1 MLKRF
6 GFRKLA
12 VTTTALFVIGLLYFF
27 PTKELNVNKNI
38 TYYEESDFS
47 EVFLLD
53 KNNFVSEVSV
63 ISNETDLIE
72 KLKNKMEL
80 LIKKDNNEKVP
91 SSFKGVIPS
100 DTKVLSLSVENN
112 ICTID
117 FSKEILNVTNLME
130 EKMVEAII
138 YTLTSESE
146 VKEVILKVEGKVLE
160 RLPNSNKLLPNVFDR
175 SYGINKNYD
184 INNLYDLTKTTV
196 YYIGEDSGNSY
207 YVPVTKVTNSNDDKI
222 SVIVSELKSSILYQ
236 SNLSSYLNSKAE
248 LINYEKEENVMKLTF
263 NDKIFYSMYDKNIL
277 EEVVYTIGKSVK
289 DNYNVDE
296 VMFYVGDEMITKYK
310 KKL

>member
-100 DTKVLSLSVENN
+100 DTKVLSLGVENN

-296 VMFYVGDEMITKYK
+296 VMFYVGDEMITKY
-310 KKL
+310 

>member
-1 MLKRF
+1 
-6 GFRKLA
+6 
-12 VTTTALFVIGLLYFF
+12 
-27 PTKELNVNKNI
+27 
-38 TYYEESDFS
+38 
-47 EVFLLD
+47 
-53 KNNFVSEVSV
+53 
-63 ISNETDLIE
+63 
-72 KLKNKMEL
+72 
-80 LIKKDNNEKVP
+80 
-91 SSFKGVIPS
+91 
-100 DTKVLSLSVENN
+100 
-112 ICTID
+112 
-117 FSKEILNVTNLME
+117 
-130 EKMVEAII
+130 MVEAII

-296 VMFYVGDEMITKYK
+296 VMFYVGDEMITKY
-310 KKL
+310 

>member
-6 GFRKLA
+6 GFRKIA
-12 VTTTALFVIGLLYFF
+12 VTTSALFVIGLLYFF

-63 ISNETDLIE
+63 ISKETDLIE

-112 ICTID
+112 TCTID

-130 EKMVEAII
+130 EKMIEAIV

-146 VKEVILKVEGKVLE
+146 VKEVILKVEGKILE
-160 RLPNSNKLLPNVFDR
+160 RLPNSNKLLPNIFDR

-196 YYIGEDSGNSY
+196 YYIGEDKGNSY
-207 YVPVTKVTNSNDDKI
+207 YVPVTKVTNSNEDKI
-222 SVIVSELKSSILYQ
+222 SVIVSELKSSVLYQ

-248 LINYEKEENVMKLTF
+248 LINYEKKENVMKLTF

-296 VMFYVGDEMITKYK
+296 VMFYVGDEMITKY
-310 KKL
+310 

>member
-6 GFRKLA
+6 GFRKIA
-12 VTTTALFVIGLLYFF
+12 VTTSALFVIGLLYFF

-63 ISNETDLIE
+63 ISKETDLIE

-80 LIKKDNNEKVP
+80 LIKKDNNQKVP

-112 ICTID
+112 TCTID

-130 EKMVEAII
+130 EKMIEAIV

-146 VKEVILKVEGKVLE
+146 VKEVILKVEGKILE
-160 RLPNSNKLLPNVFDR
+160 RLPNSNKLLPNIFDR

-196 YYIGEDSGNSY
+196 YYIGEDKGNSY
-207 YVPVTKVTNSNDDKI
+207 YVPVTKVTNSNEDKI
-222 SVIVSELKSSILYQ
+222 SVIVSELKSSVLYQ

-248 LINYEKEENVMKLTF
+248 LINYEKKENVMKLTF

-289 DNYNVDE
+289 DNYNVSE
-296 VMFYVGDEMITKYK
+296 VMFYVGDEMITKY
-310 KKL
+310 

>member
-184 INNLYDLTKTTV
+184 INNLYDLTKTIV

-296 VMFYVGDEMITKYK
+296 VMFYVGDEMITKY
-310 KKL
+310 

>member
-12 VTTTALFVIGLLYFF
+12 VTTSALFVIGLLYFF

-100 DTKVLSLSVENN
+100 DTKVLSLNVENN
-112 ICTID
+112 TCTID

-130 EKMVEAII
+130 EKMVEAIV

-296 VMFYVGDEMITKYK
+296 VMFYVGDEMITKY
-310 KKL
+310 

>member
-63 ISNETDLIE
+63 ISNGTDLIE

-80 LIKKDNNEKVP
+80 LIKKDNNEKIP

-296 VMFYVGDEMITKYK
+296 VMFYVGDEMITKY
-310 KKL
+310 

>member
-1 MLKRF
+1 MLKKF

-27 PTKELNVNKNI
+27 PTKELNINKNI

-80 LIKKDNNEKVP
+80 LIKKDNNEKIP

-296 VMFYVGDEMITKYK
+296 VMFYVGDEMITKY
-310 KKL
+310 

>member
-12 VTTTALFVIGLLYFF
+12 VTTSALFVIGLLYFF
-27 PTKELNVNKNI
+27 PSKEVNVKESI
-38 TYYEESDFS
+38 TYYDEKDYS

-53 KNNFVSEVSV
+53 NNNYVSEVSV

-72 KLKNKMEL
+72 KLKNKIDL
-80 LIKKDNNEKVP
+80 LIKKNNNEKVP

-100 DTKVLSLSVENN
+100 DVKVLSLNVESN

-130 EKMVEAII
+130 EKMIEAIV
-138 YTLTSESE
+138 YTLTSENE
-146 VKEVILKVEGKVLE
+146 VKEVIIKVEGKVLE
-160 RLPNSNKLLPNVFDR
+160 RLPNSNKLLPNIFDR

-196 YYIGEDSGNSY
+196 YYTKEDNGNTY
-207 YVPVTKVTNSNDDKI
+207 YVPVTKVSNSSDDKI
-222 SVIVSELKSSILYQ
+222 SVIVSELKSSVLYQ

-248 LINYEKEENVMKLTF
+248 LINYEEKENVMKLTF

-289 DNYNVDE
+289 DNYNVNE
-296 VMFYVGDEMITKYK
+296 VMFYVDDEYITKY
-310 KKL
+310 

>member
-263 NDKIFYSMYDKNIL
+263 NDQIFYSMYDKNIL

-296 VMFYVGDEMITKYK
+296 VMFYVGDEMITKY
-310 KKL
+310 

>member
-27 PTKELNVNKNI
+27 PTKELNINKNI

-296 VMFYVGDEMITKYK
+296 VMFYVGDEMITKY
-310 KKL
+310 

>member
-160 RLPNSNKLLPNVFDR
+160 RLPNSNKLLPNIFDR

-296 VMFYVGDEMITKYK
+296 VMFYVGDEMITKY
-310 KKL
+310 

>member
-6 GFRKLA
+6 GFRKIA
-12 VTTTALFVIGLLYFF
+12 VTTSALFVIGLLYFF

-53 KNNFVSEVSV
+53 KNNFVSEVSI
-63 ISNETDLIE
+63 ISKETDLIE

-91 SSFKGVIPS
+91 SSFKGVIPG

-112 ICTID
+112 TCTID

-130 EKMVEAII
+130 EKMIEAIV

-160 RLPNSNKLLPNVFDR
+160 RLPNSNKLLPNIFDR

-196 YYIGEDSGNSY
+196 YYIGEDKGNSY
-207 YVPVTKVTNSNDDKI
+207 YVPVTKVTNSNEDKI
-222 SVIVSELKSSILYQ
+222 SVIVSELKSSVLYQ

-248 LINYEKEENVMKLTF
+248 LINYEKKENVMKLTF

-289 DNYNVDE
+289 DNYNVSE
-296 VMFYVGDEMITKYK
+296 VVFYVGDEMITKY
-310 KKL
+310 

>member
-38 TYYEESDFS
+38 TYYEEGDFS

-296 VMFYVGDEMITKYK
+296 VMFYVGDEMITKY
-310 KKL
+310 

>member
-27 PTKELNVNKNI
+27 PTKELNINKNI

-80 LIKKDNNEKVP
+80 LIKKDNNEKIP

-184 INNLYDLTKTTV
+184 INNLYDLTKTTI

-248 LINYEKEENVMKLTF
+248 LINYEKEENVMKR
-263 NDKIFYSMYDKNIL
+263 IY
-277 EEVVYTIGKSVK
+277 
-289 DNYNVDE
+289 
-296 VMFYVGDEMITKYK
+296 
-310 KKL
+310 

>member
-53 KNNFVSEVSV
+53 ENNFVSEVSV

-80 LIKKDNNEKVP
+80 LIKKDNNEKIP

-296 VMFYVGDEMITKYK
+296 VMFYVGDEMITKY
-310 KKL
+310 

>member
-184 INNLYDLTKTTV
+184 INDLYDLTKTTV

-296 VMFYVGDEMITKYK
+296 VMFYVGDEMITKY
-310 KKL
+310 

>member
-6 GFRKLA
+6 GFRKIA
-12 VTTTALFVIGLLYFF
+12 VTTSALFVIGLLYFF

-63 ISNETDLIE
+63 ISKETDLIE

-112 ICTID
+112 TCTID

-130 EKMVEAII
+130 EKMIEAIV

-146 VKEVILKVEGKVLE
+146 VKEVILKVEGKILE
-160 RLPNSNKLLPNVFDR
+160 RLPNSNKLLPNIFDR

-196 YYIGEDSGNSY
+196 YYIGEDKGNSY
-207 YVPVTKVTNSNDDKI
+207 YVPVTKVTNSNEDKI
-222 SVIVSELKSSILYQ
+222 SVIVSELKSSVLYQ

-296 VMFYVGDEMITKYK
+296 VMFYVGDEMITKY
-310 KKL
+310 

>member
-27 PTKELNVNKNI
+27 PTKELNINKNI

-112 ICTID
+112 ICTIN

-296 VMFYVGDEMITKYK
+296 VMFYVGDEMITKY
-310 KKL
+310 

>member
-196 YYIGEDSGNSY
+196 YYIAEDSGNSY

-296 VMFYVGDEMITKYK
+296 VMFYVGDEMITKY
-310 KKL
+310 

>member
-6 GFRKLA
+6 GFRKIA
-12 VTTTALFVIGLLYFF
+12 VTTSALFVIGLLYFF

-63 ISNETDLIE
+63 ISKETDLIE

-112 ICTID
+112 TCTID

-130 EKMVEAII
+130 EKMIEAIV

-146 VKEVILKVEGKVLE
+146 VKEVILKVEGKILE
-160 RLPNSNKLLPNVFDR
+160 RLPNSNKLLPNIFDR

-196 YYIGEDSGNSY
+196 YYIGEDKGNSY
-207 YVPVTKVTNSNDDKI
+207 YVPVTKVTNSNEDKI
-222 SVIVSELKSSILYQ
+222 SVIVSELKSSVLYQ

-248 LINYEKEENVMKLTF
+248 LINYEKKENVMKLTF

-289 DNYNVDE
+289 DNYNVSE
-296 VMFYVGDEMITKYK
+296 VMFYVGDEMITKY
-310 KKL
+310 

>member
-296 VMFYVGDEMITKYK
+296 VMFYVGDEMITKY
-310 KKL
+310 

>member
-12 VTTTALFVIGLLYFF
+12 VTTSALFVIGLLYFF
-27 PTKELNVNKNI
+27 PSKEVNVKESI
-38 TYYEESDFS
+38 TYYDEKDYS

-53 KNNFVSEVSV
+53 NNNYVSEVSV

-72 KLKNKMEL
+72 KLKNKIDL
-80 LIKKDNNEKVP
+80 LIKKDNTEKVP

-100 DTKVLSLSVENN
+100 DVKVLSLNVENN

-130 EKMVEAII
+130 EKMIEAIV
-138 YTLTSESE
+138 YTLTSENE
-146 VKEVILKVEGKVLE
+146 VKEVIIKVEGKVLE
-160 RLPNSNKLLPNVFDR
+160 RLPNSNKLLPNIFDR

-196 YYIGEDSGNSY
+196 YYTKEDNGNTY
-207 YVPVTKVTNSNDDKI
+207 YVPVTKVSNSSDDKI
-222 SVIVSELKSSILYQ
+222 SVIVSELKSSVLYQ

-248 LINYEKEENVMKLTF
+248 LIDYEEKENVMKLTF

-289 DNYNVDE
+289 DNYNVNE
-296 VMFYVGDEMITKYK
+296 VMFYVDDEYITKY
-310 KKL
+310 

>member
-236 SNLSSYLNSKAE
+236 SNLSSYLNFKAE

-296 VMFYVGDEMITKYK
+296 VMFYVGDEMITKY
-310 KKL
+310 

>member
-6 GFRKLA
+6 GFRKIA
-12 VTTTALFVIGLLYFF
+12 VTTSALFVIGLLYFF

-63 ISNETDLIE
+63 ISKETDLIE

-112 ICTID
+112 TCTID

-130 EKMVEAII
+130 EKMIEAIV

-146 VKEVILKVEGKVLE
+146 VKEVILKVEGKILE
-160 RLPNSNKLLPNVFDR
+160 RLPNSNKLLPNIFDR

-196 YYIGEDSGNSY
+196 YYIGEDKGNSY
-207 YVPVTKVTNSNDDKI
+207 YVPVTKVTNSNEDKI
-222 SVIVSELKSSILYQ
+222 SVIVSELKSSVLYQ

-263 NDKIFYSMYDKNIL
+263 NNKIFYSMYDKNIL

-296 VMFYVGDEMITKYK
+296 VMFYVGDEMITKY
-310 KKL
+310 

>member
-80 LIKKDNNEKVP
+80 LIKKDNNEKIP

-296 VMFYVGDEMITKYK
+296 VMFYVGDEMITKY
-310 KKL
+310 